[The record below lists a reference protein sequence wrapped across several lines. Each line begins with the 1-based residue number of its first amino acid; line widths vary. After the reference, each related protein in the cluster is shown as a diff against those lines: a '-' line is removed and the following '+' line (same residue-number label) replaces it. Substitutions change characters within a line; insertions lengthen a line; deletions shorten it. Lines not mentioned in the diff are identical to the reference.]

1 MLLTVTT
8 NALLEVA
15 DLSEGWVLAA
25 CAEEVAEGILCDASV
40 AATVKEGEC
49 FLVVCRGLWH
59 DCQISVLF
67 QFSVSFAMKSVC

>member
-1 MLLTVTT
+1 VLTVIS

-25 CAEEVAEGILCDASV
+25 CAEEVAERVLCDASV
-40 AATVKEGEC
+40 TATVEESEC

-67 QFSVSFAMKSVC
+67 RSNAYFAMNSVC